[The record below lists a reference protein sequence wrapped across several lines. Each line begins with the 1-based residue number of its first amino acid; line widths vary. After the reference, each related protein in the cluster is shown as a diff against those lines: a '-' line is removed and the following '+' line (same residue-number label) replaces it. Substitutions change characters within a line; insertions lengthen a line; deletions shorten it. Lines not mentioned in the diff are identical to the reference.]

1 MEKKG
6 FQIYHPILEETDQRL
21 PQNWSMKALAQ
32 GNFSHLFMK
41 SYFRQLNIIIN
52 PYDLWNELTYMKL
65 FVKDMTEKGN
75 GISEIGSVLDQFILC
90 YNTFPSRRD
99 NMVPRLACREL
110 VPFVTEPTKFSM
122 GLSSS
127 PVDTYSIE
135 SMKDILIINLWRSED
150 LDNLY
155 LLYST
160 CESAALAE
168 ILLLINYAEKNDM
181 YSAITARL
189 IGRSLSRPMVK
200 KFCEFTP
207 LKEPL
212 AAYLKL
218 EGIEKTEN
226 KPNFRYVDSDDK
238 VFE

>member
-1 MEKKG
+1 
-6 FQIYHPILEETDQRL
+6 
-21 PQNWSMKALAQ
+21 MKALVQ
-32 GNFSHLFMK
+32 GNFSHLFVK

-65 FVKDMTEKGN
+65 FVKDMTEKNN
-75 GISEIGSVLDQFILC
+75 GISGSVLDQFILC

-110 VPFVTEPTKFSM
+110 VQHVSEPTKFSM
-122 GLSSS
+122 GLASS
-127 PVDTYSIE
+127 PVDSYSIE
-135 SMKDILIINLWRSED
+135 SMKDILRINLWRSEN

-160 CESAALAE
+160 CESAAFAE
-168 ILLLINYAEKNDM
+168 ILLLINYAENNDM

-200 KFCEFTP
+200 QFCEITP

-226 KPNFRYVDSDDK
+226 KPTIFSLMPSNFRYVDSDDE